1 MQRPTLDKP
10 RIELWKSDDEELAK
24 FLDHIRKKA
33 LNATAWEFQNPQTNK
48 MINYSVVAENIQA
61 KFPPYTWIV
70 VLRQTFLYL
79 PEKMRLLREDLF
91 AIFRRLT
98 LNAQERINYTK
109 ALEKYADHVEKA
121 LRKAEDTIAKLQEKN
136 TDTKPKT
143 ETYKPESEKQE
154 KEPEQEKPKETKP
167 VKVPKQIPIP
177 EPERDFIKP
186 TAEAPAQSLNFD

>member
-24 FLDHIRKKA
+24 FLDHIRRKA
-33 LNATAWEFQNPQTNK
+33 LNATTWEFHNPQTNK

-79 PEKMRLLREDLF
+79 PEKMRLLREELF
-91 AIFRRLT
+91 AIFKRLT

-121 LRKAEDTIAKLQEKN
+121 LRKTEDTIAKFQEKN

-143 ETYKPESEKQE
+143 DTHKAEIQE
-154 KEPEQEKPKETKP
+154 KAPEPEKPKETKP
-167 VKVPKQIPIP
+167 VKAPKQIPIL
-177 EPERDFIKP
+177 EPKRDFIKP